1 MRPTRPL
8 TLLAYALTV
17 LGFSV
22 VSVSQS
28 AHADVRKLEIDKEKS
43 VVQWLGKKV
52 SGQHNGTL
60 NIKSGTVSLDGEQIV
75 GGSFVLDMNTIAN
88 EDIESPKWK
97 AKLEEHLKSND
108 FFNIAKFPEGTFEIT
123 KSEPG
128 EQPSDVLLT
137 GKLTVKGL
145 TFPITFPAKVTKTG
159 KPFGVMILEDF
170 TGSSE
175 IMLWGETF
183 VPARDNGL
191 LESGKIIRLKCAVQV
206 DDRTGG
212 RRLTGYELSE
222 LKPKRGASG
231 KGPVELMLWTTRH
244 SERDLAEIQETLA
257 AHPGNT
263 PVLLHFQNSAGR
275 RVTVETNEAF
285 NVKRSAALETAL
297 GRWLGD

>member
-1 MRPTRPL
+1 MSCALKKVEYTLDSVTIWRFLMRPTRPL

-159 KPFGVMILEDF
+159 D
-170 TGSSE
+170 S
-175 IMLWGETF
+175 
-183 VPARDNGL
+183 
-191 LESGKIIRLKCAVQV
+191 
-206 DDRTGG
+206 
-212 RRLTGYELSE
+212 YE
-222 LKPKRGASG
+222 ASG
-231 KGPVELMLWTTRH
+231 KVTLDRTKW
-244 SERDLAEIQETLA
+244 EIKY
-257 AHPGNT
+257 
-263 PVLLHFQNSAGR
+263 NSGKWYDPAQ
-275 RVTVETNEAF
+275 
-285 NVKRSAALETAL
+285 
-297 GRWLGD
+297 LGDKLIYDDIEIEVRVATKQM